1 MVLMQ
6 SVTFKIIRQ
15 GQLQSTEKGNYYLE
29 CDTDKGKIAIW
40 GSRGN
45 LQNIQTIQ
53 NHNIP
58 CQLDSDRYVKPSW
71 KEHNYWIPESAEIHI
86 S

>member
-45 LQNIQTIQ
+45 LQNIQTI
-53 NHNIP
+53 
-58 CQLDSDRYVKPSW
+58 
-71 KEHNYWIPESAEIHI
+71 
-86 S
+86 